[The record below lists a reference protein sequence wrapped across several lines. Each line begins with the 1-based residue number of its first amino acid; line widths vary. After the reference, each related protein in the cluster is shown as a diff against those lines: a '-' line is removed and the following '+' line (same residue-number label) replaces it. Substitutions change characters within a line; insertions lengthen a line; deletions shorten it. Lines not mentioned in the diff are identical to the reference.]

1 MQLAIMGYL
10 IIFTIM
16 FLLIK
21 GKASPIA
28 LFIIVPIIG
37 GLLAGYSIAELD
49 EYISAGVKN
58 TLSNAVLFLFSV
70 IFFGIMNDEGVFD
83 PLVTFLIKKAG
94 NNVIAITVATGLI
107 AVVGHLDGSTAS
119 TVLVTV
125 PAMWPIYKKMKM
137 SPYTLLAIIAAAMGV
152 MNLVPWGGPT
162 ARTAVVLG
170 VDATDIWHTMIPI
183 QVVGLITVIVLG
195 VFLGFR
201 EKSKGAGVTL
211 EELRAAGLITD
222 EKIVISK
229 KTWIN
234 ILLVVGLLVGLVLD
248 LITSYLFFM
257 IAVAIALVINYKNP
271 KEQTEALKK
280 HAPTAFIISGTL
292 IASGVFVG
300 VLSGNE
306 NAMLNEMSIVL
317 LKIIPGF
324 LAQYLHIIMGILG
337 LPLGMV
343 LGTDA
348 FFYGLMPLCIEV
360 GQQYGI
366 SAENMAYSMLIG
378 KNLGLLVSPLVPAT
392 WLALGLVDL
401 EDIKPHI
408 KYSFPLLITASIIML
423 IAGLLLGI
431 ISL

>member
-1 MQLAIMGYL
+1 MQLALVGYL

-37 GLLAGYSIAELD
+37 GLLAGYNVTELN
-49 EYISAGVKN
+49 EYIVAGVSKTFKN
-58 TLSNAVLFLFSV
+58 ATLFLFSV

-83 PLVTFLIKKAG
+83 PLVTFLIQKAG
-94 NNVIAITVATGLI
+94 NNVIAITVATGII
-107 AVVGHLDGSTAS
+107 AIVGHLDGATAT
-119 TVLVTV
+119 TVLVTI
-125 PAMWPIYKKMKM
+125 PAMYPIYKKMKM
-137 SPYTLLAIIAAAMGV
+137 SPYTLLALVAAAMGV

-170 VDATDIWHTMIPI
+170 KDATDIWHTMIPI
-183 QVVGLITVIVLG
+183 QVVGLITVIILG
-195 VFLGFR
+195 VFLGIR
-201 EKSKGAGVTL
+201 EKSTGAGVTR
-211 EELRAAGLITD
+211 EELISSGLITD
-222 EKIVISK
+222 KKIIITK
-229 KTWIN
+229 KTWCN
-234 ILLVVGLLVGLVLD
+234 IILVILLLVGLVLD
-248 LITSYLFFM
+248 LLTSYLMFM
-257 IAVAIALVINYKNP
+257 IALSIALILNYKTP
-271 KEQTEALKK
+271 KEQTNAIKK
-280 HAPTAFIISGTL
+280 HAPSAFLIAGTL

-306 NAMLNEMSIVL
+306 NAMLNEMSLVL

-366 SAENMAYSMLIG
+366 TSENMAYSMLIG

-392 WLALGLVDL
+392 WLALGLVEL

-408 KYSFPLLITASIIML
+408 KYSFPLLITASILMVVS
-423 IAGLLLGI
+423 GVVLGI